1 MFGDAGQDVLYGQDG
16 DDTVWGGTDDDDIY
30 GELGADVLY
39 GQDGED
45 AILGD
50 RGGVQDRY
58 ETGSRST
65 STTLTSAS
73 GGDLRLAP
81 GRLGES

>member
-1 MFGDAGQDVLYGQDG
+1 MTRARTCSTARTAGDTHLGLATG
-16 DDTVWGGTDDDDIY
+16 DDDVY

-39 GQDGED
+39 GEAGED

-58 ETGSRST
+58 ENGSRST
-65 STTLTSAS
+65 STTLQTR
-73 GGDLRLAP
+73 LR
-81 GRLGES
+81 R